1 MSRLLIMASLFWPQK
16 KGGGPP
22 ISIMNIVQAI
32 KDKHEIFII
41 SNNHE
46 VGESEPL
53 KGVKS
58 GWNEFDFGKVYY
70 VDYGKHDIKTILNL
84 IEGIKPEVIYENSFF
99 SWNDMIPVCLYKKKN
114 RYIKVITAPR
124 GEFYPDRLR
133 VGGAKKHVYK
143 MLVRSA
149 GLLKDIYFHVTGEQE
164 KEYTKKFIGVD
175 EDHIYDINNI
185 TRISPASE
193 WIDKEPGSIRL
204 VFIARIHPMKNLL
217 NAIKILKNVK
227 GNVVY
232 DIYGSIEDEAY
243 WSECESEISQLPKN
257 IEVNYCGMVEH
268 DEITKVLSNYHMFF
282 MPTVG
287 ENYGHS
293 IAEALCCGVPVII
306 SDKTP
311 WTDVNENNCGVA
323 LSLSELN
330 EFTKYIN
337 KIVCA
342 NEKDFECIRKNAIR
356 YISGKMDTEI
366 IIIQYIDMLNKDDCK
381 G

>member
-1 MSRLLIMASLFWPQK
+1 MSKLLIMASLFWPQK

-32 KDKHEIFII
+32 KDKHDIFII

-84 IEGIKPEVIYENSFF
+84 IEEIKPDVIYENSFF
-99 SWNDMIPVCLYKKKN
+99 SWNDMLPVCLYKKKN
-114 RYIKVITAPR
+114 KAVKVITAPR

-133 VGGAKKHVYK
+133 VGGPKKHVYK
-143 MLVRSA
+143 ILVRSA
-149 GLLKDIYFHVTGEQE
+149 GLLKDVYFHVTGEQE

-175 EDHIYDINNI
+175 DDHIYNINNI
-185 TRISPASE
+185 TRISPALQG
-193 WIDKEPGSIRL
+193 IGKEPGSIRL

-217 NAIKILKNVK
+217 NAIKVLKNVK
-227 GNVVY
+227 GDVVY
-232 DIYGSIEDEAY
+232 DIYGSIEDKEY
-243 WSECESEISQLPKN
+243 WAECESEISQLPPN

-311 WTDVNENNCGVA
+311 WTDINDNNCGAA
-323 LSLSELN
+323 LGLSNVEKFADVIN
-330 EFTKYIN
+330 EYVSMNDIDYRNMSKSA
-337 KIVCA
+337 K
-342 NEKDFECIRKNAIR
+342 E
-356 YISGKMDTEI
+356 YISRKTNTANTI
-366 IIIQYIDMLNKDDCK
+366 KQYCNMFV
-381 G
+381 

>member
-32 KDKHEIFII
+32 KDKHDIFII

-84 IEGIKPEVIYENSFF
+84 IEEIKPDVIYENSFF
-99 SWNDMIPVCLYKKKN
+99 SWNDMLPICLYKKKN
-114 RYIKVITAPR
+114 KAVKVITAPR

-133 VGGAKKHVYK
+133 VGETKKHVYK
-143 MLVRSA
+143 ILVRSA

-175 EDHIYDINNI
+175 EDHIYNINNI
-185 TRISPASE
+185 TRISPALE
-193 WIDKEPGSIRL
+193 GLGKEPGSIRL

-217 NAIKILKNVK
+217 NAIRIMKNVK
-227 GNVVY
+227 GDVVY
-232 DIYGSIEDEAY
+232 DIYGSIEDKEY
-243 WSECESEISQLPKN
+243 WTECESEISQLPPN

-311 WTDVNENNCGVA
+311 WTDINDNNCGAA
-323 LSLSELN
+323 LGLSNVEKFADVIN
-330 EFTKYIN
+330 EYVSMNDIDYRNMSKSA
-337 KIVCA
+337 K
-342 NEKDFECIRKNAIR
+342 E
-356 YISGKMDTEI
+356 YISRKTNTANTI
-366 IIIQYIDMLNKDDCK
+366 KQYCNMFV
-381 G
+381 

>member
-1 MSRLLIMASLFWPQK
+1 MSKLLIMASLFWPQK

-32 KDKHEIFII
+32 KDKHDIFII

-84 IEGIKPEVIYENSFF
+84 IEEIKPDVIYENSFF
-99 SWNDMIPVCLYKKKN
+99 SWNDMLPVCLYKKKN
-114 RYIKVITAPR
+114 KAVKVITAPR

-133 VGGAKKHVYK
+133 VGETKKHVYK
-143 MLVRSA
+143 ILVRSA

-175 EDHIYDINNI
+175 EDHIYNINNI
-185 TRISPASE
+185 TRISPALE
-193 WIDKEPGSIRL
+193 GLGKEPGSIRL

-217 NAIKILKNVK
+217 NAIRIMKNVK
-227 GNVVY
+227 GDVVY
-232 DIYGSIEDEAY
+232 DIYGSIEDKEY
-243 WSECESEISQLPKN
+243 WTECESEISQLPPN

-311 WTDVNENNCGVA
+311 WTDINDNNCGAA
-323 LSLSELN
+323 LGLSNVEKFADVIN
-330 EFTKYIN
+330 EYVSMNDTDYRNMSKSA
-337 KIVCA
+337 K
-342 NEKDFECIRKNAIR
+342 E
-356 YISGKMDTEI
+356 YISRKTNTANTI
-366 IIIQYIDMLNKDDCK
+366 KQYCNMFV
-381 G
+381 

>member
-32 KDKHEIFII
+32 KDKHDIFII

-84 IEGIKPEVIYENSFF
+84 IEEIKPDVIYENSFF
-99 SWNDMIPVCLYKKKN
+99 SWNDMLPVCLYKKKN
-114 RYIKVITAPR
+114 KAVKVITAPR

-133 VGGAKKHVYK
+133 VGETKKHVYK
-143 MLVRSA
+143 ILVRSA

-175 EDHIYDINNI
+175 EDHIYNINNI
-185 TRISPASE
+185 TRISPALE
-193 WIDKEPGSIRL
+193 GLGKEPGSIRL

-217 NAIKILKNVK
+217 NAIRIMKNVK
-227 GNVVY
+227 GDVVY
-232 DIYGSIEDEAY
+232 DIYGSIEDKEY
-243 WSECESEISQLPKN
+243 WTECESEISQLPPN

-311 WTDVNENNCGVA
+311 WTDINDNNCGAA
-323 LSLSELN
+323 LGLSNLEKFADVIN
-330 EFTKYIN
+330 EYVSMNDTDYRNMSKSA
-337 KIVCA
+337 K
-342 NEKDFECIRKNAIR
+342 E
-356 YISGKMDTEI
+356 YISRKTNTANTI
-366 IIIQYIDMLNKDDCK
+366 KQYCNMFV
-381 G
+381 